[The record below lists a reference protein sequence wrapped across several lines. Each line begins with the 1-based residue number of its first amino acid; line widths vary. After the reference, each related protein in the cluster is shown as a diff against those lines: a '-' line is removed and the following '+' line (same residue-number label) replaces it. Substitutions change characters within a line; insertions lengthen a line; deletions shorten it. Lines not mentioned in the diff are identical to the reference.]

1 MKRTTTSNLMSII
14 SSKTARVENVILRYS
29 SNEPDTEE
37 MDSKKFIEALEFLN
51 ESGIFAD
58 AVDWKYDIIR
68 GSNEDEKDFI
78 MVRGGR
84 LASFMNCTIDFQ
96 LRASED
102 VEINDLEKMLRETI
116 FSRKSA

>member
-1 MKRTTTSNLMSII
+1 MKRTTTSNLMNII
-14 SSKTARVENVILRYS
+14 SSKAVKVENVILRYS

-37 MDSKKFIEALEFLN
+37 VESSKFIESLEYLN

-58 AVDWKYDIIR
+58 AVDWIYNIVR
-68 GSNEDEKDFI
+68 VSNEEAFI

-84 LASFMNCTIDFQ
+84 MASFMNCTIDFQ
-96 LRASED
+96 LKTCEGVKIS
-102 VEINDLEKMLRETI
+102 DLEKMLRETM